1 MQYEVILGVIV
12 GGLIAFY
19 YLKTRQNT
27 PKHLKQRAAD
37 LDELLKMKTKESN
50 KWKGRFN
57 SRNAGPVVVS
67 DNSDSGDELNLEK
80 VIPELA
86 QNYLPHAPTWLKPLL
101 QDPGVVKYGIQ
112 LAKENPEKAKEL
124 LGKFVGKKLSGGTV
138 QEEVSGL

>member
-12 GGLIAFY
+12 GGLVAFY
-19 YLKTRQNT
+19 YLRTRQNT

-67 DNSDSGDELNLEK
+67 DNSDSSDELDLEK
-80 VIPELA
+80 IIPELA

-112 LAKENPEKAKEL
+112 LAKDNPEKAKEL
-124 LGKFVGKKLSGGTV
+124 LGKFIGKKISSDAV
-138 QEEVSGL
+138 QEEMPGL

>member
-1 MQYEVILGVIV
+1 MQFEVILGVIV

-37 LDELLKMKTKESN
+37 LDELLKMKIKESN

-57 SRNAGPVVVS
+57 SRNAGPTIEK
-67 DNSDSGDELNLEK
+67 GQEELDLEK
-80 VIPELA
+80 IIPELA
-86 QNYLPHAPTWLKPLL
+86 SNYLPNAPTWLKPLL

-112 LAKENPEKAKEL
+112 LAKEHPEDAKKL
-124 LGKFVGKKLSGGTV
+124 LGKFIGKKLSGGAV
-138 QEEVSGL
+138 PEEVPGL